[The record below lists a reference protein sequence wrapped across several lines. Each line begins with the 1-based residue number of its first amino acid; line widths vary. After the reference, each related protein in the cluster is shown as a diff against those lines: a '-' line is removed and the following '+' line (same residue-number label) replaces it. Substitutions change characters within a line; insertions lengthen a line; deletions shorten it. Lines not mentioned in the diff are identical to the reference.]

1 MWAAPT
7 SLLPLLLFNTPK
19 EERLRSSKYGSY
31 ADQKRPRSHPSRLII
46 LSFLG
51 AICVGWILLS
61 LPQASTKAPL
71 SLVDSLFTATSATCV
86 TGLIVVD
93 TGSRFTTFGQ
103 LVILTLIQLGG
114 LGIMTFSSFFLI
126 VMGRRLSIKHRLVI
140 QQSFSQ
146 VPRKDLFRLVRYV
159 LRFTLFTEA
168 LGALLLYVK
177 FVHLYPTGKAAYH
190 AIFHAVSAFCN
201 AGFSLYKTSF
211 VGFQGDLQ
219 VNAVMTA
226 LIILGG
232 LGFFALADLNL
243 LGRLVRFRTVKKL
256 SLHTKTV
263 FAVTGVLLLG
273 GTLLVLALEW
283 QNTLAGK
290 PFGTKLLA
298 AFFQSVTPRTAG
310 FNTLSTSQLTN
321 ATLFLLIMLMFVG
334 ASPGSTGGG
343 IKTSTFGILVAL
355 MVARLKGRRNV
366 ELFRRTVPLS
376 IVAKAISVVA
386 LALVTISLVTMLL
399 SVSEGGWVLSRMGR
413 GRFLEFLFETTSA
426 FSTVGLSTGVT
437 PNLSALG
444 KILIAITIF
453 IGRVGPL
460 TLALAVGQRVG
471 ERRFEYPEEN
481 VMVG

>member
-1 MWAAPT
+1 MT
-7 SLLPLLLFNTPK
+7 VTIYRKS
-19 EERLRSSKYGSY
+19 
-31 ADQKRPRSHPSRLII
+31 ADQKKPSFHPSGTIL

-51 AICVGWILLS
+51 AIFIGWILLS
-61 LPQASTKAPL
+61 LPQASTKSPL
-71 SLVDSLFTATSATCV
+71 SLTDSLFTATSATCV

-103 LVILTLIQLGG
+103 VVILALIQLGG

-126 VMGRRLSIKHRLVI
+126 VMGRGLSIKHRLVI
-140 QQSFSQ
+140 QQSLSQ
-146 VPRKDLFRLVRYV
+146 VPHKDMFRLVKYV
-159 LRFTLFTEA
+159 LRFTLVTETI
-168 LGALLLYVK
+168 GALLLYSK
-177 FVHLYPTGKAAYH
+177 FVHIYSPAKAAYY

-211 VGFQGDLQ
+211 VAYQGD
-219 VNAVMTA
+219 VMINAVMTA

-232 LGFFALADLNL
+232 LGFFALADVKL
-243 LGRLVRFRTVKKL
+243 LGRLTGSRTARKL

-263 FAVTGVLLLG
+263 FTVTGVLIVV

-283 QNTLAGK
+283 QNRLVGK
-290 PFGTKLLA
+290 PIAVKLLTS
-298 AFFQSVTPRTAG
+298 FFQSVTARTAG
-310 FNTLSTSQLTN
+310 FNTLSTGELTN
-321 ATLFLLIMLMFVG
+321 PTLFLLIMLMFIG

-366 ELFRRTVPLS
+366 ELFHRTIPLA
-376 IVAKAISVVA
+376 IVATAISVTAMA
-386 LALVTISLVTMLL
+386 LITIAVITMAL
-399 SVSEGGWVLSRMGR
+399 SVTEGGMVHSQLGR

-426 FSTVGLSTGVT
+426 FGTVGLSTGVT
-437 PNLSALG
+437 PNLSHLG
-444 KILIAITIF
+444 KILISITVF
-453 IGRVGPL
+453 VGRVGPL

-471 ERRFEYPEEN
+471 QRRFEYPEEN